1 MRAYLA
7 VAPTPK
13 PEITPVFYASVR
25 YKTWVR
31 EQLKK
36 QGISLA
42 ALAAGILRY
51 QRVKVS
57 TSALSQFLG
66 HLTGDVA
73 PASNTELMP
82 GINRTL
88 GAAPPPVCDPTNE
101 IAQLR
106 DRLAARWATLDQDRK
121 DAIMALVRDPA
132 DADG

>member
-1 MRAYLA
+1 MAE
-7 VAPTPK
+7 TKPK
-13 PEITPVFYASVR
+13 ITPVYYASVR

-31 EQLKK
+31 EQLKE

-42 ALAAGILRY
+42 ALAAGILRH
-51 QRVKVS
+51 QKVKVS

-88 GAAPPPVCDPTNE
+88 GAAPPPICDPTDE

-106 DRLAARWATLDQDRK
+106 DRLAARWATMDKGKRAALL
-121 DAIMALVRDPA
+121 ALVGDPDD
-132 DADG
+132 DA